1 MKDIYKIFKT
11 LSQNITVKDLQEEEE
26 KNKQK
31 I

>member
-26 KNKQK
+26 KK
-31 I
+31 